1 MATEDSSNATPVPQM
16 TPEEMRGFA
25 ARLRARAQS
34 VLLRDQPEQQRDLL
48 TAANLLEQ
56 LAQLRGDIQRLADEV
71 KDEAEQQHLR
81 GLLEGL

>member
-1 MATEDSSNATPVPQM
+1 MSPH
-16 TPEEMRGFA
+16 EMHGLA

-34 VLLRDQPEQQRDLL
+34 VLLRDQPEQHGDLL
-48 TAANLLEQ
+48 TAAGLLEQ
-56 LAQLRGDIQRLADEV
+56 LAKLRGDIQRLADQV